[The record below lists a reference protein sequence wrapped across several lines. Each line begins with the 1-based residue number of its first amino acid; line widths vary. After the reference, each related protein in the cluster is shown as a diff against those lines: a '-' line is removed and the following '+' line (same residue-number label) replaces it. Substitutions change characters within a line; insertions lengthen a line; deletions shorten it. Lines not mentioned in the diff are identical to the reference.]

1 MGYQTCELVYN
12 VILNSLSLIPKF
24 AGAQVNLSSLLPHF
38 VFLTRIQ
45 NSLFCLALL
54 SSHFNPVFKKLPERS
69 LEDIAQ
75 LQLKSPQWL
84 PVATG

>member
-1 MGYQTCELVYN
+1 MAKPFFSILVTDKLGHQTGELVYN

-24 AGAQVNLSSLLPHF
+24 AWAQVNLSGILLHF

-54 SSHFNPVFKKLPERS
+54 SSHFNPVFKKLPE
-69 LEDIAQ
+69 
-75 LQLKSPQWL
+75 
-84 PVATG
+84 